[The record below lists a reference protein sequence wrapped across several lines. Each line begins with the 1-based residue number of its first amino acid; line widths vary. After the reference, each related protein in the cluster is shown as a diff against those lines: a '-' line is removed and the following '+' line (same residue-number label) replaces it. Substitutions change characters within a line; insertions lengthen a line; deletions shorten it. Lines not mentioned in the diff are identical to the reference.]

1 MGNRATSTLKVAD
14 IFTYDACGAGC
25 SEIAVESGGKE
36 FVGNA
41 GHRSKGAAERETA
54 SIFIYERRKG

>member
-1 MGNRATSTLKVAD
+1 MAD